1 MIYLDGSD
9 LARIAGRVIGRDL
22 VRDHGLLGS
31 AAARPPTTVFG
42 ADAYPT
48 LAEKAAALL
57 HSVAMNHAL
66 IDGNKRLALAA
77 TITFLG
83 VNGMRLTL
91 TNDQAYEL
99 IISVASGQ
107 LREVSDIAAVL
118 QAGMEPR
125 SAP

>member
-9 LARIAGRVIGRDL
+9 LQHIAERVIGHDL

-31 AAARPPTTVFG
+31 ATARPQTTVFG
-42 ADAYPT
+42 ADAYPS

-83 VNGMRLTL
+83 ISGYRLTL
-91 TNDQAYEL
+91 TNDEAYDL

-107 LREVSDIAAVL
+107 LRDVGAIAEILEV
-118 QAGMEPR
+118 GTEPR
-125 SAP
+125 RA